1 MVVLDEKIE
10 EMNEKEKEIEEV
22 VVELDERE
30 TQT

>member
-1 MVVLDEKIE
+1 MVLDEKIE